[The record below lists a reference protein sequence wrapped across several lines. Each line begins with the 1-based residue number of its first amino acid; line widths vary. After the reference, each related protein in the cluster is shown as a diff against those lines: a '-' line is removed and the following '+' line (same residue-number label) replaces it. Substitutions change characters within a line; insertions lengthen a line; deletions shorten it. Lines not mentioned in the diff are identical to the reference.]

1 MGGLIGWGRKD
12 GEDTERWKVSRRRGS
27 FANSWSWME
36 RWARFPVGR
45 WLGAVGWRDHLFRYK
60 GMSCH
65 FFLGNV
71 PNGSKRKKKT
81 SLFWF
86 ARNRRT
92 WDMILIFNYIVLS
105 YWIYICIFVCRL
117 FAGQYLASHPPSH
130 GTRGETLVSSQRL
143 PTRDSFQGG
152 LALVAAACWFLGS
165 NPRVKLGKVTTYVMT
180 WLKTNTLASSSRW
193 RYM

>member
-27 FANSWSWME
+27 FANSSSWME
-36 RWARFPVGR
+36 RWASRRRSLVGGS
-45 WLGAVGWRDHLFRYK
+45 WVEGPPFSVQGYVMSLFFGK
-60 GMSCH
+60 CT
-65 FFLGNV
+65 
-71 PNGSKRKKKT
+71 KRIQTEKKKT

>member
-1 MGGLIGWGRKD
+1 MKGFTSSWQFRQLLGR
-12 GEDTERWKVSRRRGS
+12 
-27 FANSWSWME
+27 WME
-36 RWARFPVGR
+36 RWASRRRSLVGGS
-45 WLGAVGWRDHLFRYK
+45 WVEGPPFSVQGYVMSLFFWEMYQTD
-60 GMSCH
+60 
-65 FFLGNV
+65 
-71 PNGSKRKKKT
+71 PNGKKQKT

>member
-1 MGGLIGWGRKD
+1 MKGFTSSWQFRQLLGR
-12 GEDTERWKVSRRRGS
+12 
-27 FANSWSWME
+27 WME
-36 RWARFPVGR
+36 RFPASFPVGR

-65 FFLGNV
+65 FFFGEMYQTD
-71 PNGSKRKKKT
+71 PNGEKKK